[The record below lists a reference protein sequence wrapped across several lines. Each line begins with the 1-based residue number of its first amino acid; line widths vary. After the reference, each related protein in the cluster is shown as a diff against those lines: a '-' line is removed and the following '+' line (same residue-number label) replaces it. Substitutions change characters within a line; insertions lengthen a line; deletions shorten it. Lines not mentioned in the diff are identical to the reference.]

1 MESNSFDETASRSS
15 RDNSLHLG
23 TSQTSLKSTKSL
35 DKSSSGGSLKR
46 EKVTIQFKDC
56 PQETD
61 NQKYPADSSLK
72 VPHKIIANWRSACD
86 KTKDKTKDLLKRWR
100 TLPEI
105 ETEGVDKSSSDA
117 EVQKENRNE
126 SGWSVHV
133 WTTWVDRFSIDS
145 DEEHIKEQPY
155 ILTPMQISKY
165 SHFFTNL
172 LDHDQDNL
180 ICEQDFEALIE
191 VGVVKRLRHFA
202 DWSQHS
208 TEFNILREVERGFI
222 STFLA
227 EISDDKHG
235 FELNNV
241 SYINKE
247 GWLHKWAELLKGS
260 KNLIDFPIWL
270 QFFVKVLFQVINRGG
285 TGVITRDELS
295 NFYSSVLCL
304 DTTKVGE
311 ILDIAYQAMTSNG
324 DHPLHYRSFRLCFS
338 NYLLGRYPNGSG
350 HHILGAP
357 PDEKSSTMFPIDYS
371 ALNAQ
376 PEDLEQ
382 YTPDQKSNRRSVI
395 V

>member
-1 MESNSFDETASRSS
+1 
-15 RDNSLHLG
+15 
-23 TSQTSLKSTKSL
+23 
-35 DKSSSGGSLKR
+35 
-46 EKVTIQFKDC
+46 C

-191 VGVVKRLRHFA
+191 V
-202 DWSQHS
+202 
-208 TEFNILREVERGFI
+208 
-222 STFLA
+222 
-227 EISDDKHG
+227 
-235 FELNNV
+235 
-241 SYINKE
+241 
-247 GWLHKWAELLKGS
+247 
-260 KNLIDFPIWL
+260 
-270 QFFVKVLFQVINRGG
+270 LFQVINRGG
-285 TGVITRDELS
+285 TEVITRDELS